1 MKLAYFLP
9 GVLASISI
17 KIKENTGIGDA
28 IFRFN
33 GGKHQFI
40 DNQYTVFINEN
51 VRQMKENDLFRIESN
66 AIISQFS
73 KKFN

>member
-1 MKLAYFLP
+1 MKIAYFLP
-9 GVLASISI
+9 VVITSLSI
-17 KIKENTGIGDA
+17 KIEENTGIGEA

-33 GGKHQFI
+33 GGNHQFI

-51 VRQMKENDLFRIESN
+51 VRRMKENDLFRIESN